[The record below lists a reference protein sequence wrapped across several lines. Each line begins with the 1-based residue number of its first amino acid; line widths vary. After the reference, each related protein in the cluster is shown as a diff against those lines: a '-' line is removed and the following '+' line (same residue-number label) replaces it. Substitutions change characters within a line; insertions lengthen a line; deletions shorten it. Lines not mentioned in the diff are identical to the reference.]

1 MDWLRFSLFGGDGYS
16 EVCDWQKTGLYKQ
29 SSLNS
34 VEKWYGLLQNMDD
47 EFIGPFKIRGYMN

>member
-47 EFIGPFKIRGYMN
+47 EFLHRPF